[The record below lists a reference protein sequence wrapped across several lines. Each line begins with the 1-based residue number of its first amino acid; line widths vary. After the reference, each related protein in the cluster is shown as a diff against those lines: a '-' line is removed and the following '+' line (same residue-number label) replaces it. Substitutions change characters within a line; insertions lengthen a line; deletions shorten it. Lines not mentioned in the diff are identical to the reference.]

1 MIANPETPHPD
12 FARWD
17 ADDALDALHLAGLG
31 IDNVEQA
38 RWPASAPQ
46 PRTHRQAFTF
56 RSPDAV
62 DPHLLLV
69 FETPEDLEAWRLWL
83 ARYWKARPY
92 LSIRDNVL
100 LLVSRDLP
108 QAAAVPFHQALARL
122 GEAAQPEATPAPDA
136 PTASAPQPAPAP
148 QAAPVAPPQ
157 PGMMPG
163 SQAAVPPQVAPAVQ
177 PAEAPQR

>member
-1 MIANPETPHPD
+1 MSANLDSPPPG

-17 ADDALDALHLAGLG
+17 ADDALDALHLAGLD
-31 IDNVEQA
+31 IHHVEQA

-56 RSPDAV
+56 RSSNAV

-69 FETPEDLEAWRLWL
+69 FDTPEGLEAWRLWL

-108 QAAAVPFHQALARL
+108 PAVASRFHEALAQL
-122 GEAAQPEATPAPDA
+122 GVMPP
-136 PTASAPQPAPAP
+136 SAPPVPAP
-148 QAAPVAPPQ
+148 QATTVA
-157 PGMMPG
+157 
-163 SQAAVPPQVAPAVQ
+163 SATAASSGEP
-177 PAEAPQR
+177 RNG

>member
-1 MIANPETPHPD
+1 MTVPSDHPGSG

-17 ADDALDALHLAGLG
+17 ADDALDALHRAGLD
-31 IDNVEQA
+31 IHHVEQA

-46 PRTHRQAFTF
+46 PRTHSQAFTF
-56 RSPDAV
+56 RSYDAV

-92 LSIRDNVL
+92 LSIRDNLL

-108 QAAAVPFHQALARL
+108 EHTAATFHEALARI
-122 GEAAQPEATPAPDA
+122 EQHAK
-136 PTASAPQPAPAP
+136 
-148 QAAPVAPPQ
+148 
-157 PGMMPG
+157 
-163 SQAAVPPQVAPAVQ
+163 AVPAASRAQSGGQDA
-177 PAEAPQR
+177 